1 MVLFYTKGTKVS
13 KWKTSKTSENHIQD
27 ENHLMVACPIS
38 SPGDDRNESMEDL

>member
-1 MVLFYTKGTKVS
+1 MIVFCAGFIRERVKK
-13 KWKTSKTSENHIQD
+13 KCENHIQD